1 MTDDM
6 FDVVSDCRHGLDPK
20 ACKKCIDAARKR
32 EDRKRER
39 IEKEADKSQTLD
51 AFWKAQQ
58 SLVSPST
65 LAPLLARQE
74 RVLDSLHWL
83 KQQLDGT
90 YDVDPNDAECY
101 VSFEEGAAGLI
112 EDFKTFGYVET
123 QIAMPD
129 FNFWQNP
136 ERFKVWTSGNVATAT
151 FARYGIVTAIPSHH
165 YSKFQKFLKQKYL
178 KERHG
183 MSVPEYV
190 YVGAEVLA
198 PTYDGKGYPTEN
210 ARQEKSK

>member
-51 AFWKAQQ
+51 AFWKAQR

-65 LAPLLARQE
+65 LAPLFARQE

-101 VSFEEGAAGLI
+101 VGFEEGAKELI
-112 EDFKTFGYVET
+112 EDYEAHGYCQTE
-123 QIAMPD
+123 ISWNEFWKDPD
-129 FNFWQNP
+129 LFQML
-136 ERFKVWTSGNVATAT
+136 TSRDDATAT
-151 FARYGIVTAIPSHH
+151 FARYGIVTAIPDHN
-165 YSKFQKFLKQKYL
+165 YNRFQTFLKKRVGLDDKYSYP
-178 KERHG
+178 H
-183 MSVPEYV
+183 
-190 YVGAEVLA
+190 VGVEVLVPNYKPA
-198 PTYDGKGYPTEN
+198 PKAVRGIYEHD
-210 ARQEKSK
+210 